1 MRLGSYYRSLI
12 APGLGVK
19 AAQGQRV
26 LEVGAAD
33 AQLLQTLRPDF
44 GIALDPAPIPQDD
57 VTFLRADGRFAPL
70 KSDSFDMVV
79 AFDVLEH
86 VEDDAQLVGELFRV
100 AKAGATVWIG
110 VPSKD
115 FTAFPSFLTTFFHK
129 RWGHVRHG
137 YRPEEL
143 RAMLPPDVSVEVI
156 EWNEPFYRFCY
167 IPLRLFSLVSAAGA
181 RALLR
186 HVARL
191 DSMFAAGCC
200 GHYFLR
206 VSSKNAS

>member
-19 AAQGQRV
+19 VAQGQRV

-33 AQLLQTLRPDF
+33 AQLLQSLRPDF
-44 GIALDPAPIPQDD
+44 GIALDPSPIPQNG
-57 VTFLRADGRFAPL
+57 VMFLRADGGSAPL
-70 KSDSFDMVV
+70 KSDSFDVVV

-86 VEDDAQLVGELFRV
+86 VVDDAQLLSELFRV
-100 AKAGATVWIG
+100 AKAGATVWLS

-115 FTAFPSFLTTFFHK
+115 FTAFPAFLTAFFHK
-129 RWGHVRHG
+129 RWGHVRPG

-143 RAMLPPDVSVEVI
+143 QAMLPPGISAELI
-156 EWNEPFYRFCY
+156 EWNEPFYRCCY
-167 IPLRLFSLVSAAGA
+167 IPLRLFSIVSAAGA
-181 RALLR
+181 RAALR
-186 HVARL
+186 LVARL
-191 DSMFAAGCC
+191 DSMFAEGCR

-206 VSSKNAS
+206 VSSKDAS